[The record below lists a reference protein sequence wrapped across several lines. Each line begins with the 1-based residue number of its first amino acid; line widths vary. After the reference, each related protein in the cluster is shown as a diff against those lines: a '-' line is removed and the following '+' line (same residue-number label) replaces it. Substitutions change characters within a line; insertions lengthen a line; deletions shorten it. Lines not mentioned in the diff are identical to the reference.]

1 MANGPEWT
9 SKTVFLSVLLCVARG
24 VYSGRHPKIE
34 GLLSSHGKG
43 FIVAGEET
51 ELEVLGSGLSWGLEL
66 GLTSVDG
73 VQGGSCWSLITPPLT
88 PNELTQARATFT
100 LMPAHTMKIPVFSKT
115 EVWVCTRDRPHLRGG
130 RARHMGGWIHQGP
143 ATRLLL
149 VPSQQRSPHRVSQRS
164 AEQPPPLVET
174 ESALATPLPLQDNE
188 TKHSSNPTR
197 SETSSGVKDQSGK
210 EDNGDGDSD
219 SVPDKPKTGESL
231 IVSGENATRFD
242 GAGVGDKVPS
252 ASSLVNVDD
261 IVNLMTENPSGGR
274 DGDGDGSGVWESITI
289 RAQDVVT
296 STSTALSEDAASPNL
311 VDMMLGDMPVDHTS
325 ARTITLGD
333 AANKEITDKPRTTK
347 GDEREGR
354 LEEGIGSL
362 GVVNLSDSFMGMMNE
377 PFLGEESQPKEIL
390 AESPSNSGGSIP
402 DGLFNAE
409 GLAAAS
415 QPVTEPLGVGGKVRI
430 TGMRIEEHAKGIF
443 YEDGSAAIQTETD
456 AIVRFFGEGITETTE
471 FLFTSNT
478 GDLGS
483 SCTVA
488 TTNAFK
494 ITDKGDFWGT
504 AEIRLPAM
512 TEGQDRWY
520 LCVRDSDQGA
530 QYHQG
535 NDPWL
540 TIKSYNQ
547 LLPMWLQ
554 GLFIIVL
561 LCLSGLFSGLN
572 LGLMALDKTE
582 LKIVS
587 NTGSPKEKRYA
598 KAIEPVRAHGNFLL
612 CTLLLGN
619 VLVNSSLTILLDEL
633 STGLIAVIGSTIG
646 IVIFGEIIPQALCSR
661 HGLAVGAR
669 TVWLVRVFMV
679 ITGPA
684 SYPISKILD
693 LVLGEEIGNTYDR
706 ERLKELIRLQVTHD
720 HIDLKTEEQNIICGA
735 LEFHKKTVGE
745 VMTKLDDVYM
755 LSVDACLDFNTINE
769 MMQQGFSR
777 VPVYE
782 GERTNII
789 SMLFIKD
796 LAFIDPDDNT
806 PLKTLIQYYQ
816 NPLNFVF
823 MDTTLDLM
831 LKDFKEGSKGHMAF
845 VQKINNEGDCDPFYE
860 VIGLVTL
867 EDVIEELIQEEIV
880 DETDVFTDNR
890 SKRRRAILG
899 RRDFTEFSQAGN
911 QTNHK
916 RVQISSQLQVAAFQY
931 LRTSV
936 EPFKESQLSEVIV
949 KKLLNQD
956 VIHCIKLSNKDHLK
970 PEQQHTY
977 IFSQGKPVDYFV
989 LILEGH
995 VEVVIGKE
1003 GLTFESGP
1011 FTYFGLAALSQTQCL
1026 GESPSASTQLSK
1038 GSIKGSVQSL
1048 DSAKFT
1054 FVPDYSVRAI
1064 TEVMYL
1070 KIRRSHYVA
1079 ARRAFL
1085 LEQSQKEPYAEN
1097 FEKEMEKMLNED
1109 EDTISPHWD
1118 STTPTSKETSGMPNG
1133 SAIQAFNSV
1142 NSMDFGSHIYPPSP
1156 AFNSSIKNSIS
1167 VPGTPLSSHSQLS
1180 MKPSNSFTNLQEFPS
1195 TVSSIN
1201 VEMTR
1206 SDNQN
1211 STARYPLTNN
1221 LSESSIEDN
1230 GEQKVI
1236 GSPDVITNMGR
1247 HSSVDY
1253 KQSNLDNEGV
1263 LVHRRGE
1270 SFS

>member
-1 MANGPEWT
+1 MANWPEWT
-9 SKTVFLSVLLCVARG
+9 SKTIFLSVLLCVARG
-24 VYSGRHPKIE
+24 VYCGRHPKIE
-34 GLLSSHGKG
+34 ELNTKYGKDT
-43 FIVAGEET
+43 IVAGEET
-51 ELEVLGSGLSWGLEL
+51 ELEVLGSGLSRGLEL

-88 PNELTQARATFT
+88 PDELTQTRATVT
-100 LMPAHTMKIPVFSKT
+100 LMPAHTMKIPVLSKT
-115 EVWVCTRDRPHLRGG
+115 EVWLCTRDRPHLRGG

-149 VPSQQRSPHRVSQRS
+149 VPSQQRSTHRLSQRS
-164 AEQPPPLVET
+164 AERPPPPLVET
-174 ESALATPLPLQDNE
+174 ESALATSLPAQANG
-188 TKHSSNPTR
+188 TNRSPNSSSRPQ
-197 SETSSGVKDQSGK
+197 TSNGPKDQSGK
-210 EDNGDGDSD
+210 DGNPAEGDSD
-219 SVPDKPKTGESL
+219 SVSDKPTNGDGDESL
-231 IVSGENATRFD
+231 PVPGENATGFD
-242 GAGVGDKVPS
+242 GAGVVVAVDGDKVPS
-252 ASSLVNVDD
+252 ASGDD
-261 IVNLMTENPSGGR
+261 AAAKLMTVRPDDDGEGEGG
-274 DGDGDGSGVWESITI
+274 GGGGGVWESITI
-289 RAQDVVT
+289 RSQDSVT
-296 STSTALSEDAASPNL
+296 ATTTALSGGAASTNL
-311 VDMMLGDMPVDHTS
+311 VDLMLGDMPPPLGGHSTS
-325 ARTITLGD
+325 VRTTTAFGED
-333 AANKEITDKPRTTK
+333 ATKDVTAKPRTSK
-347 GDEREGR
+347 

-362 GVVNLSDSFMGMMNE
+362 GEVNLADSVMDMMKE
-377 PFLGEESQPKEIL
+377 SLLEEEGEPKEKL
-390 AESPSNSGGSIP
+390 AVSSSNSLGSIP
-402 DGLFNAE
+402 DGLFSNAE
-409 GLAAAS
+409 GASLSS
-415 QPVTEPLGVGGKVRI
+415 QPVTDSSSAVPRKIRI
-430 TGMRIEEHAKGIF
+430 TGLRIEEHAKGIL
-443 YEDGSAAIQTETD
+443 YEDHSASIMMDTD
-456 AIVRFFGEGITETTE
+456 AVVRFFGEGFTEATE
-471 FLFTSNT
+471 FLFTTFEKEYGKPCSVGNT
-478 GDLGS
+478 KSFKVVELGD
-483 SCTVA
+483 TWA
-488 TTNAFK
+488 TATIK
-494 ITDKGDFWGT
+494 
-504 AEIRLPAM
+504 LPAM
-512 TEGQDRWY
+512 TGDQTHWF
-520 LCVRDSDQGA
+520 LCVRENDSDA
-530 QYHQG
+530 PYHQG
-535 NDPWL
+535 YDSWL
-540 TIKSYNQ
+540 TMKSYAQ
-547 LLPMWLQ
+547 LLPLWLQ
-554 GLFIIVL
+554 AMFIVVL

-587 NTGSPKEKRYA
+587 NTGSPTEKRYA

-646 IVIFGEIIPQALCSR
+646 IVIFGEIIPQAVCSR

-693 LVLGEEIGNTYDR
+693 LVLGEEIGSTYDR
-706 ERLKELIRLQVTHD
+706 ERLKELIKLQVTHD

-745 VMTKLDDVYM
+745 VMTKLDDIYM

-782 GERTNII
+782 GERTNIV
-789 SMLFIKD
+789 SVLFIKD

-806 PLKTLIQYYQ
+806 PLKTLCQYYQ

-860 VIGLVTL
+860 VVGLVTL

-890 SKRRRAILG
+890 SKRRREIMG
-899 RRDFTEFSQAGN
+899 RRDFTEFSQTGN

-916 RVQISSQLQVAAFQY
+916 RVQISAQLQVAAFQY

-956 VIHCIKLSNKDHLK
+956 VIHCIKLSNKEHSK
-970 PEQQHTY
+970 SEQQHTY
-977 IFSQGKPVDYFV
+977 IFTQGKPVDYFV

-1011 FTYFGLAALSQTQCL
+1011 FTYFGLAALSQTQTL

-1048 DSAKFT
+1048 DSTKFT

-1070 KIRRSHYVA
+1070 KIRRSHYIA

-1097 FEKEMEKMLNED
+1097 FEKEMAKMLNED
-1109 EDTISPHWD
+1109 EDPVSPNWD
-1118 STTPTSKETSGMPNG
+1118 TTTPTSK
-1133 SAIQAFNSV
+1133 
-1142 NSMDFGSHIYPPSP
+1142 
-1156 AFNSSIKNSIS
+1156 
-1167 VPGTPLSSHSQLS
+1167 L
-1180 MKPSNSFTNLQEFPS
+1180 LQ
-1195 TVSSIN
+1195 
-1201 VEMTR
+1201 
-1206 SDNQN
+1206 
-1211 STARYPLTNN
+1211 
-1221 LSESSIEDN
+1221 
-1230 GEQKVI
+1230 
-1236 GSPDVITNMGR
+1236 
-1247 HSSVDY
+1247 
-1253 KQSNLDNEGV
+1253 
-1263 LVHRRGE
+1263 
-1270 SFS
+1270 

>member
-1 MANGPEWT
+1 MANCPEWT
-9 SKTVFLSVLLCVARG
+9 SKTVFLSVVLLCVAKG
-24 VYSGRHPKIE
+24 VYGGRHPRIE
-34 GLLSSHGKG
+34 ELNTKYGKDT
-43 FIVAGEET
+43 IVAGEET
-51 ELEVLGSGLSWGLEL
+51 ELEILGSGLSRGLEL

-88 PNELTQARATFT
+88 PDELTQTRATVA
-100 LMPAHTMKIPVFSKT
+100 LMPSHTMKIPVRSKT
-115 EVWVCTRDRPHLRGG
+115 EVWLCTRDRPHVRGG
-130 RARHMGGWIHQGP
+130 RARHMGGWVHQGP

-149 VPSQQRSPHRVSQRS
+149 VPSQQRSSHRLSQRS
-164 AEQPPPLVET
+164 AERPPPLVET
-174 ESALATPLPLQDNE
+174 ESALAAPAPAQAANGTTHRPPN
-188 TKHSSNPTR
+188 SSSSSSR
-197 SETSSGVKDQSGK
+197 SETASGPHPKD
-210 EDNGDGDSD
+210 ENANAAEGDSD
-219 SVPDKPKTGESL
+219 SASDKPTNGDNDGGGGDKSL
-231 IVSGENATRFD
+231 TLTVHGENATGSD
-242 GAGVGDKVPS
+242 SDDKVHS
-252 ASSLVNVDD
+252 AVKKMMTTVIPGDAGDD
-261 IVNLMTENPSGGR
+261 EE
-274 DGDGDGSGVWESITI
+274 GDGGGGGGVWESITI
-289 RAQDVVT
+289 RSQDSVT
-296 STSTALSEDAASPNL
+296 AASAATTTALSGGGAPTNL
-311 VDMMLGDMPVDHTS
+311 VDLMLGDMPQPLFGGHSTTTGAFGEGNVPKDPT
-325 ARTITLGD
+325 A
-333 AANKEITDKPRTTK
+333 KPRTSK
-347 GDEREGR
+347 

-362 GVVNLSDSFMGMMNE
+362 GEVNLSDSVMDMMKE
-377 PFLGEESQPKEIL
+377 SLLEEEGEPKEKMAVSSSNAL
-390 AESPSNSGGSIP
+390 AGIP
-402 DGLFNAE
+402 DGLFSNAE
-409 GLAAAS
+409 GEGGAALAS
-415 QPVTEPLGVGGKVRI
+415 QPVTDSTSESSAVPRKIRI
-430 TGMRIEEHAKGIF
+430 TGLRIEEHAKGIY
-443 YEDGSAAIQTETD
+443 YEEHSASIMMDTD
-456 AIVRFFGEGITETTE
+456 AVVRFFGEGFTEATE
-471 FLFTSNT
+471 FLFTTYEKEFGKPCSVGNT
-478 GDLGS
+478 KSFKVVELGD
-483 SCTVA
+483 TWA
-488 TTNAFK
+488 TANIK
-494 ITDKGDFWGT
+494 
-504 AEIRLPAM
+504 LPAM
-512 TEGQDRWY
+512 TGDQTHWF
-520 LCVRDSDQGA
+520 LCVRENDSDA
-530 QYHQG
+530 PYHQG
-535 NDPWL
+535 HDSWL
-540 TIKSYNQ
+540 TMKSYAQ

-554 GLFIIVL
+554 AMFIVVL

-587 NTGSPKEKRYA
+587 NTGSPIEKRYA

-646 IVIFGEIIPQALCSR
+646 IVIFGEIIPQAVCSR

-693 LVLGEEIGNTYDR
+693 LVLGEEIGSTYNR

-745 VMTKLDDVYM
+745 VMTKLDDIYM

-782 GERTNII
+782 GERTNIV
-789 SMLFIKD
+789 SVLFIKD

-806 PLKTLIQYYQ
+806 PLKTLCQYYQ

-860 VIGLVTL
+860 VVGLVTL

-890 SKRRRAILG
+890 SKRRREILG
-899 RRDFTEFSQAGN
+899 RRDFTEFSQQPGH

-916 RVQISSQLQVAAFQY
+916 RVQISAQLQVAAFQY

-956 VIHCIKLSNKDHLK
+956 VIHCIKLNNKEHSK
-970 PEQQHTY
+970 SEQQHTY
-977 IFSQGKPVDYFV
+977 IFTQGKPVDYFV

-1011 FTYFGLAALSQTQCL
+1011 FTYFGLAALSQTQTL

-1048 DSAKFT
+1048 DSTKFT

-1070 KIRRSHYVA
+1070 KIRRSHYIA

-1097 FEKEMEKMLNED
+1097 FEKEMAKMLIED
-1109 EDTISPHWD
+1109 EDPVSPNWD
-1118 STTPTSKETSGMPNG
+1118 TTTPTSK
-1133 SAIQAFNSV
+1133 
-1142 NSMDFGSHIYPPSP
+1142 
-1156 AFNSSIKNSIS
+1156 
-1167 VPGTPLSSHSQLS
+1167 L
-1180 MKPSNSFTNLQEFPS
+1180 LQ
-1195 TVSSIN
+1195 
-1201 VEMTR
+1201 
-1206 SDNQN
+1206 
-1211 STARYPLTNN
+1211 
-1221 LSESSIEDN
+1221 
-1230 GEQKVI
+1230 
-1236 GSPDVITNMGR
+1236 
-1247 HSSVDY
+1247 
-1253 KQSNLDNEGV
+1253 
-1263 LVHRRGE
+1263 
-1270 SFS
+1270 